1 MSAETQAFITP
12 TVLRWARE
20 RARASRDRLAKR
32 LNTNADKV
40 ASWEAG
46 HKHPSFKQAEKI
58 ADVLSIP
65 FGYLFLPGPPKE
77 ELPLPDFR
85 RVADA
90 PAEPPSVD
98 AIAVLNDVLF
108 KQQRYREMLVEQG
121 RSALGFVKSFPIG
134 APPRIVAAD
143 IREKLAIGMVRENC
157 SNAEG
162 FLRGLIERAEL
173 LGILVMRSGIAVGN
187 TRRPLSVE
195 EFRGFAVCDPYAP
208 VIFLNS
214 RDSTAAQVFTFAHE
228 VAHIWIGE
236 SGISNP
242 SLANTELSQLPH
254 VERVCN
260 AIAAEVLI
268 PADDFSATWNDNVDA
283 SQNTTDVAKKFRV
296 SRAVALRRAYDLGRV
311 PRDKYLSL
319 YKMLSSA
326 AIVDKTKK
334 KSGGDF
340 YNNLIASNSQ
350 PLTEAVVFGA
360 MEGRVLFRDAAYMLN
375 INPTLIPKIA
385 ARLWCSACHT
395 ATKLP

>member
-1 MSAETQAFITP
+1 MGAETQAYITP

-20 RARASRDRLAKR
+20 RARASTDRLAKR
-32 LNTNADKV
+32 LNTNPDKV

-58 ADVLSIP
+58 AEVLSIP

-85 RVADA
+85 RVADT

-98 AIAVLNDVLF
+98 VIAVLNDVLF
-108 KQQRYREMLVEQG
+108 KQQRYREMLIEQG
-121 RSALGFVKSFPIG
+121 RSALPFVKSFSISTPY
-134 APPRIVAAD
+134 RLVAAD
-143 IREKLAIGMVRENC
+143 IREKLAIGFVRDNC
-157 SNAEG
+157 SSRDG
-162 FLRGLIERAEL
+162 FLRGLIGRAEL
-173 LGILVMRSGIAVGN
+173 IGILVMRSGIAVGN
-187 TRRPLSVE
+187 TRRPLAVD

-214 RDSTAAQVFTFAHE
+214 RDSLAAQVFTFAHE

-242 SLANTELSQLPH
+242 SLANVEPSEFPQI
-254 VERVCN
+254 ERVCN

-268 PADDFSATWNDNVDA
+268 PTEDLSAAWNDAIDTL
-283 SQNTTDVAKKFRV
+283 QNTEALAKKFRV

-311 PRDKYLSL
+311 PRKDYVGLYRILSGGAV
-319 YKMLSSA
+319 KA
-326 AIVDKTKK
+326 DTKK

-375 INPTLIPKIA
+375 ISPTLIPKIA
-385 ARLWCSACHT
+385 ERLNKRRHR
-395 ATKLP
+395 